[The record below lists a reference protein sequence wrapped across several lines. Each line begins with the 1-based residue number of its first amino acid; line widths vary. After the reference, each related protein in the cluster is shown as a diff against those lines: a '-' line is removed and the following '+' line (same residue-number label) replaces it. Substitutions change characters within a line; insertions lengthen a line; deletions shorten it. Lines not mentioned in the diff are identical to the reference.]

1 MSNPFEALDFS
12 DDEEDQFVG
21 TKDAQKVRKSNP
33 FFLFSSQGKKIIE
46 KNRNHWG
53 TKGSNWR
60 SKHWSSCQSPRKRQ
74 ISQT

>member
-33 FFLFSSQGKKIIE
+33 FVLFSSQGKKIIE
-46 KNRNHWG
+46 KNRNH
-53 TKGSNWR
+53 
-60 SKHWSSCQSPRKRQ
+60 
-74 ISQT
+74 